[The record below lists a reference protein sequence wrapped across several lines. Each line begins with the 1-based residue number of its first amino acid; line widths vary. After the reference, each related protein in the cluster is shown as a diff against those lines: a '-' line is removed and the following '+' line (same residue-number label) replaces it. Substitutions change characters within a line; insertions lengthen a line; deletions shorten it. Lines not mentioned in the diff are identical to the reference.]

1 MIVLAYPDTCSFPTP
16 ASPRYHNPIVF
27 ISLGGGAAR
36 KCCPGQSH
44 PTRKWD
50 TLGQNGTEKTS
61 VLKTSWP
68 IPRCPRG
75 DKRATKGD
83 ISATS
88 ADIYTTICD
97 KKPPAPRSNVIKCRL
112 LSYILSLSASP
123 PHFPRVRPQTPANL
137 PAVPTKGT
145 PITRRIYNAIAL
157 LAGNVTVQGWGERSG

>member
-1 MIVLAYPDTCSFPTP
+1 MIVLEYPDTCSFPTP

-27 ISLGGGAAR
+27 IFYIVEEWGRPEMLPRAIAPHAQMG
-36 KCCPGQSH
+36 H
-44 PTRKWD
+44 F
-50 TLGQNGTEKTS
+50 GTEKPS

-88 ADIYTTICD
+88 ADICTTICD

-157 LAGNVTVQGWGERSG
+157 TQNRRAGSPWFQG